1 ADPLGDRTGIAGST
15 AIHRKRHGKN
25 MIEKLPRS
33 EGNSIGY
40 EVTDTLSEAEYEEIL
55 ADVEAAIDEHG
66 SAKLLIDLSD
76 VSDSYAEFDAYE
88 EDLGFYLRHG
98 EEMECYAV
106 VGDDVRKRTDGRHAP
121 SIWLRVGRIRTAIR
135 TEQGQVDLDR
145 VVPDRGPFCGSS
157 LLEVDEPQ

>member
-1 ADPLGDRTGIAGST
+1 
-15 AIHRKRHGKN
+15 

-40 EVTDTLSEAEYEEIL
+40 EVTDTLSEAEYGEIL

-66 SAKLLIDLSD
+66 SAKLLIDLSR

-106 VGDDVRKRTDGRHAP
+106 VGDDSAP
-121 SIWLRVGRIRTAIR
+121 EWG
-135 TEQGQVDLDR
+135 TELSDR
-145 VVPDRGPFCGSS
+145 VTETDIEFFDAENLDDAWEYVK
-157 LLEVDEPQ
+157 EQ